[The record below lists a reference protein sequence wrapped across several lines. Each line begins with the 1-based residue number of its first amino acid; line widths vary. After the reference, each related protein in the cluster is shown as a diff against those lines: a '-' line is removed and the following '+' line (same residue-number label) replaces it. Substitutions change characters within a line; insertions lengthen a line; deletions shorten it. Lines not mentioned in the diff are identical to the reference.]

1 MTKATAA
8 STHDPPIGPSTAC
21 PPRAVAARVAAYAQ
35 ASGNGPAA
43 WEGRDELCLLRPV
56 CSRTTS
62 HDAGRSLSVSTV
74 RCLCR
79 RASARAA
86 QSVSQASRTEAER
99 DVRKTKAGMYRG
111 RRPVLIGVEGSVSA
125 QGALAW
131 AAAEASCRHC
141 PLQIVHAFTLPTMGN
156 PVDLTVP
163 PVSTGNHAGAE
174 WLLGEAESHV
184 RRAAPGVKVTAE
196 LFVAG
201 AAPTLLSQAQNAELM
216 VVGGRELG
224 GLRGLLVGSASATLA
239 AHAPCPVSVVH
250 PQRDGAALP
259 DSHAGPRPPSP
270 RRNLRPRRTVAR
282 RSGTIAR
289 PPHAGSR
296 APGRTRF
303 RVRRVRRPV
312 DHA

>member
-86 QSVSQASRTEAER
+86 QLVSQASRTEAER

-131 AAAEASCRHC
+131 AAAEASYRHC
-141 PLQIVHAFTLPTMGN
+141 PLQIVHAFAHDGQPGR
-156 PVDLTVP
+156 P
-163 PVSTGNHAGAE
+163 GHRA
-174 WLLGEAESHV
+174 
-184 RRAAPGVKVTAE
+184 RAASRSPDHPESRFRAE
-196 LFVAG
+196 G
-201 AAPTLLSQAQNAELM
+201 AVMTP
-216 VVGGRELG
+216 
-224 GLRGLLVGSASATLA
+224 SAT
-239 AHAPCPVSVVH
+239 
-250 PQRDGAALP
+250 
-259 DSHAGPRPPSP
+259 
-270 RRNLRPRRTVAR
+270 
-282 RSGTIAR
+282 
-289 PPHAGSR
+289 
-296 APGRTRF
+296 
-303 RVRRVRRPV
+303 RPV
-312 DHA
+312 PGTLVS